1 MNRFLRAFLYS
12 LFPLLLLVVLPIY
25 VLSRVPIQ
33 IMEEVGS
40 IFSIYNFMG
49 VVTSLGAAVTVVIFV
64 KHLLDPKSLSSLLLA
79 VVQSLLIFYL
89 ALYVVTL
96 GQPLR
101 FGVVSIRIPL
111 SFSLTITF
119 DYSVVV
125 YLMLAITVLSLLKIL
140 IDWYGTKRSVSYSS

>member
-12 LFPLLLLVVLPIY
+12 LFSLLLLVVLPIY
-25 VLSRVPIQ
+25 VLSRVPMQ
-33 IMEEVGS
+33 IMEEIGS

-49 VVTSLGAAVTVVIFV
+49 VVTSLGAAVTVVIFI

-111 SFSLTITF
+111 NFSLTITF

>member
-1 MNRFLRAFLYS
+1 
-12 LFPLLLLVVLPIY
+12 
-25 VLSRVPIQ
+25 
-33 IMEEVGS
+33 MEEIGS

-49 VVTSLGAAVTVVIFV
+49 VVTSLGAAVTVVIFI

-111 SFSLTITF
+111 NFSLTITF